1 MKSQRNRAV
10 RFRGSLCLLRALSI
24 CLSIWFAMKGRSQLQ
39 SVFATSRNYFA
50 KPTMAPGLGARLL
63 KVAPLQATMELCAVS
78 KEEVQRKD
86 QQHAHGCIIEAL
98 QMLTGTVS
106 GKDSASKRDW
116 ETLAF
121 SLSDLA
127 KQGRSEAEV
136 ILVSA
141 LRLPNPDVTSRA
153 SLVLRSVWGNQPS
166 AQVSVELRQ
175 AMQLQQLKKNTEAIT
190 IYTKL
195 IGEHPTWVGA
205 YQQRAKCYAQT
216 GEYLK
221 AVDDLRKALQLSPV
235 NYQIMMELG
244 LVLSR
249 AGFHQQAIA
258 SLEQANNIFPTMPM
272 IHVFMRDVRSG
283 MPDADGSTPQEN
295 EKDGCLTDVTE
306 LMPTPWAT
314 ARNCTVDETCA
325 FLEWG
330 MLLMRHLMSETQD
343 DKAET
348 CKALASLKRAWEAE
362 HEGSNV
368 RGNVVK
374 FVRFLEILLESYQE
388 SDVLMHKAEEE
399 EKHWTATKEL
409 FKKSAASFTG
419 IDAQALALKLAD
431 QGYLHIPQVGVDSA
445 ILDVVQ
451 EELPRLEHTVSGG
464 DSSTYDIVSRFF
476 PSDLD
481 KVGRDIPGLHEL
493 DSVLNNLIQR
503 IVDHLPNKMTL
514 RMQEDAMVAAYR
526 PGAFYYRHTDNK
538 IGKDRC
544 LTAVY
549 YLNRNWDSRMGG
561 SIRLFPG
568 LPDNPYT
575 QSAELEGVHHVD
587 VLPQEDSLILF
598 DSHLMLH
605 EVLRHTAEGRQR
617 YAMTLWFCGS
627 PLKTTKPVWGADR

>member
-1 MKSQRNRAV
+1 MKSQRSRAL
-10 RFRGSLCLLRALSI
+10 RLRGSLVFQRALPI
-24 CLSIWFAMKGRSQLQ
+24 GLSIWLALQVRSQLTTAL
-39 SVFATSRNYFA
+39 ATSHNYLM
-50 KPTMAPGLGARLL
+50 KPTTLPGLRARLS
-63 KVAPLQATMELCAVS
+63 KAAPLQATMELCAVS
-78 KEEVQRKD
+78 KEEVQKKD
-86 QQHAHGCIIEAL
+86 EQHAHTSMLEAL
-98 QMLTGTVS
+98 QMLTGIES
-106 GKDSASKRDW
+106 GKDSSSKQDW
-116 ETLAF
+116 ETLAC

-141 LRLPNPDVTSRA
+141 LRLPNPDMTSRA

-175 AMQLQQLKKNTEAIT
+175 AMRLQQLKKNTEAIT

-195 IGEHPTWVGA
+195 IKEHPKWIGA
-205 YQQRAKCYAQT
+205 LQQRAKCYAQT

-221 AVDDLRKALQLSPV
+221 SVDDLQRALQLSPI

-258 SLEQANNIFPTMPM
+258 SLEQAKSIFPTMPM
-272 IHVFMRDVRSG
+272 LHVFMKDVRNG
-283 MPDADGSTPQEN
+283 MPDADGRAPQQSE
-295 EKDGCLTDVTE
+295 EDGSSKDVVE
-306 LMPTPWAT
+306 LMPDPWAS
-314 ARNCTVDETCA
+314 ARNGTVDEPGA

-330 MLLMRHLMSETQD
+330 VLLMRQLMSDAQS
-343 DKAET
+343 DKTET
-348 CKALASLKRAWEAE
+348 CKALTSLKEAWEAE
-362 HEGSNV
+362 CDGSTV
-368 RGNVVK
+368 RGNAEK
-374 FVRFLEILLESYQE
+374 SVRLLDILLEAYQE
-388 SDVLMHKAEEE
+388 SDVMLQKGEEE
-399 EKHWTATKEL
+399 EKRWAATKEL
-409 FKKSAASFTG
+409 FKQSAASFTG
-419 IDAQALALKLAD
+419 IDTQALAVKLAD
-431 QGYLHIPQVGVDSA
+431 QGYVHIPKVGVDPA

-451 EELPRLEHTVSGG
+451 SELPRLEETVSGG
-464 DSSTYDIVSRFF
+464 DASTYDIVSRFF
-476 PSDLD
+476 PSDVD
-481 KVGRDIPGLHEL
+481 QVDHDIPGLHEL
-493 DSVLNNLIQR
+493 DTVLNSLIQR
-503 IVDHLPNKMTL
+503 IADQLPHTMTL

-549 YLNRNWDSRMGG
+549 YMNRNWDSHMGG

-568 LPDNPYT
+568 LPNNPYT

-598 DSHLMLH
+598 DSHNMLH

>member
-1 MKSQRNRAV
+1 MKA
-10 RFRGSLCLLRALSI
+10 
-24 CLSIWFAMKGRSQLQ
+24 
-39 SVFATSRNYFA
+39 
-50 KPTMAPGLGARLL
+50 
-63 KVAPLQATMELCAVS
+63 APLQATMELCAVS
-78 KEEVQRKD
+78 GEELQRKD
-86 QQHAHGCIIEAL
+86 EQHAHGCIVEAL
-98 QMLTGTVS
+98 QMLTGTES
-106 GKDSASKRDW
+106 GKDSSSKRDW
-116 ETLAF
+116 ESLAC

-127 KQGRSEAEV
+127 KQSRSEAEV

-175 AMQLQQLKKNTEAIT
+175 AMRLQQLKKNTEAVT

-195 IGEHPTWVGA
+195 IGEYPTWVGA

-216 GEYLK
+216 GEFLNS
-221 AVDDLRKALQLSPV
+221 VDDLRKALQLSPI

-249 AGFHQQAIA
+249 AGFHRQAIA
-258 SLEQANNIFPTMPM
+258 SLEQAKSIFPTMPM
-272 IHVFMRDVRSG
+272 LHVFMRDVRSA
-283 MPDADGSTPQEN
+283 MPDADDSALQEN
-295 EKDGCLTDVTE
+295 EVDGALIGVAE
-306 LMPTPWAT
+306 LMPAPWAM
-314 ARNCTVDETCA
+314 ARNGTADEPGV

-330 MLLMRHLMSETQD
+330 ALLMRQLMSEKQK

-348 CKALASLKRAWEAE
+348 CKSLASLKRAWEAE
-362 HEGSNV
+362 CEGSTV
-368 RGNVVK
+368 RGNTVK
-374 FVRFLEILLESYQE
+374 SVRLLDILLEAYQE
-388 SDVLMHKAEEE
+388 SEVVMHKDKAEE
-399 EKHWTATKEL
+399 KQWAVTKEL
-409 FKKSAASFTG
+409 FKKGAASFTG
-419 IDAQALALKLAD
+419 IDAKALALKLAD
-431 QGYLHIPQVGVDSA
+431 QGYLHIPRVGVDSA

-451 EELPRLEHTVSGG
+451 KELPRLEHTVSGEN
-464 DSSTYDIVSRFF
+464 SSTYDIVSRFF

-503 IVDHLPNKMTL
+503 IVDHLPHKMTL
-514 RMQEDAMVAAYR
+514 RMQEDAMVAAYKS
-526 PGAFYYRHTDNK
+526 GAFYYRHTDNK
-538 IGKDRC
+538 MGKDRC

-549 YLNRNWDSRMGG
+549 YMNRNWDSQVGG

-598 DSHLMLH
+598 DSHNMLH
-605 EVLRHTAEGRQR
+605 EVLRHTAEGQQR

>member
-1 MKSQRNRAV
+1 MKSQRSRAL
-10 RFRGSLCLLRALSI
+10 RWRGSLVFQRALLVS
-24 CLSIWFAMKGRSQLQ
+24 LSAWLALKVKSQLTTTL
-39 SVFATSRNYFA
+39 ATSRNYLM
-50 KPTMAPGLGARLL
+50 KPTTTPALRPRLS
-63 KVAPLQATMELCAVS
+63 KATPLQATMELCAVS
-78 KEEVQRKD
+78 KEEVQKKD
-86 QQHAHGCIIEAL
+86 EQHARTSMIEAL
-98 QMLTGTVS
+98 QMLTGIES
-106 GKDSASKRDW
+106 GKDSSSKQDW
-116 ETLAF
+116 ETLAC

-141 LRLPNPDVTSRA
+141 LRLPKPDMTSRA

-166 AQVSVELRQ
+166 AQVTVKLRQ
-175 AMQLQQLKKNTEAIT
+175 AMLFQKMKKNAEAIT

-195 IGEHPTWVGA
+195 IEEHPKWVGA
-205 YQQRAKCYAQT
+205 LQQRAKCYAQT
-216 GEYLK
+216 GDCLK
-221 AVDDLRKALQLSPV
+221 SVDDLRRALQLSPI

-258 SLEQANNIFPTMPM
+258 SLEEVKSIFPTMPM
-272 IHVFMRDVRSG
+272 HHVFMKDVRNG
-283 MPDADGSTPQEN
+283 MPDADDSAPAQSGTDGSL
-295 EKDGCLTDVTE
+295 KDVGE
-306 LMPTPWAT
+306 LMPTPWSN
-314 ARNCTVDETCA
+314 ARNSTVDEPGA

-330 MLLMRHLMSETQD
+330 MLLMRQLMSD
-343 DKAET
+343 AYSDKSEA
-348 CKALASLKRAWEAE
+348 CKALTSLKEAWEAE
-362 HEGSNV
+362 CEGSAM
-368 RGNVVK
+368 RGNAEK
-374 FVRFLEILLESYQE
+374 SVRMLDILLEAYQE
-388 SDVLMHKAEEE
+388 SDVMLQKGEEE
-399 EKHWTATKEL
+399 EKHWAATKEL
-409 FKKSAASFTG
+409 FKQSMASFTG
-419 IDAQALALKLAD
+419 IDTQALALKLAD
-431 QGYLHIPQVGVDSA
+431 QGYVHIPKVGVDPA

-451 EELPRLEHTVSGG
+451 RELPRLEETVSGG
-464 DSSTYDIVSRFF
+464 DASTYDIVSRFF
-476 PSDLD
+476 PSDID
-481 KVGRDIPGLHEL
+481 EVGHDIPGLHEL
-493 DSVLNNLIQR
+493 DSVLNSLIQR
-503 IVDHLPNKMTL
+503 IVDHLPHTMTL

-549 YLNRNWDSRMGG
+549 YMNRDWDSDMGG

-598 DSHLMLH
+598 DSHNMLH

-627 PLKTTKPVWGADR
+627 PLKTTKPAWGADR